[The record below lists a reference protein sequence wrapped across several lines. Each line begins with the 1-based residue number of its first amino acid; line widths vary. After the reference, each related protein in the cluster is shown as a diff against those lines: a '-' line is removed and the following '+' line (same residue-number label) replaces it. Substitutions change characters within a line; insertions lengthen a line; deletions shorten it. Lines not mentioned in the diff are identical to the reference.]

1 VRRFALLLAAGT
13 LWLFLAALPA
23 FADGGPHV
31 ASINSG
37 SSSLTADGCA
47 GCHRAHTAQGEGL
60 LVEASA
66 EALCLSCHDAT
77 GTGSA
82 VDVVTGV
89 QYIKASVDGPIPGVG
104 KSDDPIL
111 GYLRDGG
118 FEQAHLGSSDGELTR
133 IGYNRAANTVSFRMK
148 VPVEVT
154 AEETTS
160 AHLALAGS
168 NVVAKNRMWGKGL
181 SNATLATVSM
191 ECTSCHNPHGNGQY
205 RILNKLNTSDQ
216 ITTSAAVTVTSVKA
230 STDRIFTSEAHSLI
244 VGDIVTLTGVSGVT
258 NGQYIVK
265 TVSGNTFTV
274 APSSATPTSA
284 DISIPTYDIA
294 ADGGAGGTV
303 QRWASIVDDAP
314 LPAAGDTRN
323 YTILQVRGTQ
333 GTNSSYMLYESNVL
347 AARAGTAFP
356 QGAGMDYSA
365 TSGDYFHRTVPW
377 NPALFQANCNTLNP
391 IPAGQCLTAND
402 APNGRPATWN
412 GTNVTVNQVA
422 YNDQISAWCS
432 TCHTRYYSSTNQNP
446 GGEPSATADTAKTI
460 SSATGNFMSTAAGAT
475 AFGFGVGDIVRFGS
489 GTTDYYVV
497 SYATTGTGTTLV
509 STFSVSTALD
519 GDPVVAP
526 ASSGTVIRTVP
537 FSASSWYFPRNGT
550 DSSYKFQHQ
559 TTTNRACTTCHV
571 GHGSDAKMQTIGTTA
586 TGLSTFSNDL
596 DYPGGVAGTSGYNS
610 RLLKIDNRGTCQ
622 ACHDPTLTATA
633 GTQLGNPAA
642 PTVP

>member
-1 VRRFALLLAAGT
+1 MRRFALLLAAGT

-31 ASINSG
+31 ASVNSG
-37 SSSLTADGCA
+37 STSLTADGCA

-89 QYIKASVDGPIPGVG
+89 QYVGDSITGPSKAG
-104 KSDDPIL
+104 DPIL

-133 IGYNRAANTVSFRMK
+133 VGYNRAANTVSFRMK
-148 VPVEVT
+148 VPAEVT
-154 AEETTS
+154 PENTTS

-168 NVVAKNRMWGKGL
+168 NVVAKNKMWGKGL
-181 SNATLATVSM
+181 SNAVAPVVSM

-205 RILNKLNTSDQ
+205 RILNKLNATDQ
-216 ITTSAAVTVTSVKA
+216 ITTSTAVPITSV
-230 STDRIFTSEAHSLI
+230 SSTTDRFFTSEAHSLI
-244 VGDIVTLTGVSGVT
+244 VGDIVTISGLTGGAPIVNNS
-258 NGQYIVK
+258 QYIVK
-265 TVSGNTFTV
+265 AIAGNTFTV
-274 APSSATPTSA
+274 ALAPTKTSA
-284 DISIPTYDIA
+284 DIAGTAIDITS
-294 ADGGAGGTV
+294 DGTGGSV

-323 YTILQVRGTQ
+323 YTIQQVLGTQ
-333 GTNSSYMLYESNVL
+333 GTNATYMLYESDVL
-347 AARAGTAFP
+347 DARSATPVKTWPAGT
-356 QGAGMDYSA
+356 YTSSA
-365 TSGDYFHRTVPW
+365 GDYFHRTVPW
-377 NPALFQANCNTLNP
+377 NPGVLRPACNTDNP
-391 IPAGQCLTAND
+391 ITQPAPPAPAICVTAND
-402 APNGRPATWN
+402 APNGRPATSTSL
-412 GTNVTVNQVA
+412 GQVA

-446 GGEPSATADTAKTI
+446 GNEPSSSAETTRTI
-460 SSATGNFMSTAAGAT
+460 S
-475 AFGFGVGDIVRFGS
+475 GVSNSDIVTTANHGFALGDRVQFG
-489 GTTDYYVV
+489 GAGPLYYVV
-497 SYATTGTGTTLV
+497 YTNGTTTFRV
-509 STFSVSTALD
+509 SSTLD
-519 GDPVVAP
+519 GAP
-526 ASSGTVIRTVP
+526 IAPPATSGSVIRVYP

-571 GHGSDAKMQTIGTTA
+571 GHGSDATMTPATQTNPDTSGA
-586 TGLSTFSNDL
+586 VPYPDNSAGTGL
-596 DYPGGVAGTSGYNS
+596 YNS

-622 ACHDPTLTATA
+622 ACHDPTGTATA
-633 GTQLGNPAA
+633 GAVLGNQTV
-642 PTVP
+642 TVP

>member
-1 VRRFALLLAAGT
+1 MRRFALLLAAGT

-37 SSSLTADGCA
+37 STSLTADGCA

-89 QYIKASVDGPIPGVG
+89 QYIKASVDGPIPGAG

-118 FEQAHLGSSDGELTR
+118 FEKAHLGSSDGELTR
-133 IGYNRAANTVSFRMK
+133 IGYYRNATAVSFRMK
-148 VPVEVT
+148 VPVEAA
-154 AEETTS
+154 AEPTTS
-160 AHLALAGS
+160 AHLALAGTG
-168 NVVAKNRMWGKGL
+168 VVAKNKMWGKGL
-181 SNATLATVSM
+181 SNAVAPVVSM

-205 RILNKLNTSDQ
+205 RILNKLNTTDQ
-216 ITTSAAVTVTSVKA
+216 ITTSTAVGITAVKA
-230 STDRIFTSEAHSLI
+230 ETNRFFTAEAHSLI
-244 VGDIVTLTGVSGVT
+244 VGDIVTINGVSGVT

-265 TVSGNTFTV
+265 SIAGNAFTV
-274 APSSATPTSA
+274 AATSATPTTA
-284 DISIPTYDIA
+284 DIANAVLDVT
-294 ADGGAGGTV
+294 ADVGAGGTV

-314 LPAAGDTRN
+314 LPGAGDTRN

-333 GTNSSYMLYESNVL
+333 GTNGSYLLYESNVL
-347 AARAGTAFP
+347 AARGGGSYQ
-356 QGAGMDYSA
+356 QGAGIDYSA

-377 NPALFQANCNTLNP
+377 NPALTDTTVAAACNT
-391 IPAGQCLTAND
+391 ATVATGTCLTAND
-402 APNGRPATWN
+402 APNGRAATT
-412 GTNVTVNQVA
+412 GTQIA

-446 GGEPSATADTAKTI
+446 GGEPSSTADTSKAI
-460 SSATGNFMSTAAGAT
+460 ASATGNGMTSPVGSTNS
-475 AFGFGVGDIVRFGS
+475 FGYSVGDIVRFS
-489 GTTDYYVV
+489 NTGTTDYYVTAY
-497 SYATTGTGTTLV
+497 STSGTGGAQT
-509 STFSVSTALD
+509 STFSVALSLD
-519 GDPVVAP
+519 GVTVAAP
-526 ASSGTVIRTVP
+526 AGVGNTVIRMSP

-550 DSSYKFQHQ
+550 DTQYKFQHQ

-571 GHGSDAKMQTIGTTA
+571 GHGTDATMQT
-586 TGLSTFSNDL
+586 TGLTTFSNDL
-596 DYPGGVAGTSGYNS
+596 AYPDGTAGTSGYNS

-622 ACHDPTLTATA
+622 ACHDPTGTATA
-633 GTQLGNPAA
+633 GTQLGNQTA